1 MPNVFVIGGCNGAG
15 KTTASLAIL
24 PQIVNCQEFVNADAI
39 AAGLSPLNPDS
50 MAVTAGRMMLD
61 RIKLLRR
68 SGVDFTFESTL
79 AARSFAPF
87 LRDCQAE
94 GYTVNLLYF
103 WLRSPE
109 LAVRRV
115 AMRVASGGHA
125 IPEVTIRRRY
135 DRGQKNLVELYLPL
149 ANAWMIFD
157 NSCITP
163 DVMSEKDQLAQQNR
177 ITQGVKAAVAQAL
190 DRHRRLG
197 KSVVVMQGDVIVT
210 LKPEEIPPMPV
221 AVVPLNVSKLTQ

>member
-1 MPNVFVIGGCNGAG
+1 MPNLFVIGGCNGAG

-50 MAVTAGRMMLD
+50 MAFTAGRMMLD
-61 RIKLLRR
+61 RMKLLRR
-68 SGVDFTFESTL
+68 SGVDFAFESTL

-109 LAVRRV
+109 LAVQRV
-115 AMRVASGGHA
+115 AMRVASGDHA
-125 IPEVTIRRRY
+125 IPEATIRRRY
-135 DRGQKNLVELYLPL
+135 NRGQKNLAELYLPI
-149 ANAWMIFD
+149 ADTSMIFD
-157 NSCITP
+157 NSQSTP
-163 DVMSEKDQLAQQNR
+163 DRIAQSIVNIMSEKEQLA
-177 ITQGVKAAVAQAL
+177 ITQGVKAAVANAL

-197 KSVVVMQGDVIVT
+197 ESVVVMQGDVIVT
-210 LKPEEIPPMPV
+210 LKPKEIHPMPT
-221 AVVPLNVSKLTQ
+221 S